1 MLKVSNTPQGE
12 WRDAIANHNRTLSVT
27 LNPDGQ
33 TYTLAEGSG
42 PTTAV
47 RGGTLYFTMIPK
59 TSNDPAGKE
68 QYFSASRKYRLIMG
82 CICDVDYDVK
92 LYAKASVLY
101 IEGHV
106 TRVESPRSFPCSTLT
121 IGRSGETLLLERL
134 R

>member
-68 QYFSASRKYRLIMG
+68 QYFSASGNIASSWVAFAMLTTMSSFTP
-82 CICDVDYDVK
+82 K
-92 LYAKASVLY
+92 L
-101 IEGHV
+101 
-106 TRVESPRSFPCSTLT
+106 PCFTSKDT
-121 IGRSGETLLLERL
+121 
-134 R
+134 